1 MTDTSTVFDLAG
13 FLDGERARVDAALD
27 RALARF
33 EPLVP
38 EALMPALRQGVRSGG
53 KRLRPVLC
61 AASFRACGGEDNPAV
76 HDLAAAPELIHAY
89 SLMHDDLP
97 CMDDAPLRRGEPTP
111 HRVHGVEAATRA
123 GALLIPLAALQAW
136 EAGRALHPGEG
147 VARSLVRELARAAGG
162 GGMVG
167 GQVLDLLGEGTTLTA
182 GELDA
187 LHNRKTGALLVVSLR
202 LGALAAA
209 ATPERL
215 DALDRYGR
223 CIGLAFQVQDD
234 VLDAS
239 AGAEVLG
246 KAPSD
251 AALGKSTYVGVHGL
265 AEAGRRARILVDDAL
280 AALRS
285 GGVESA
291 ALEALA
297 RYVVERDH

>member
-1 MTDTSTVFDLAG
+1 MTETSTAFDLST
-13 FLDGERARVDAALD
+13 FLDRERRQVDAALD
-27 RALARF
+27 RALTRF

-38 EALMPALRQGVRSGG
+38 PALLPAIRQGVRSGG

-61 AASFRACGGEDNPAV
+61 AAAFRACGGTEGPAV

-136 EAGRALHPGEG
+136 EAGRALHAGEE

-167 GQVLDLLGEGTTLTA
+167 GQVLDLLGEGRALA
-182 GELDA
+182 SEELDA

-202 LGALAAA
+202 LGALAAGA
-209 ATPERL
+209 DPDRL
-215 DALDRYGR
+215 EALDRYGR
-223 CIGLAFQVQDD
+223 RIGLAFQVQDD

-239 AGAEVLG
+239 AGQEVLG

-251 AALGKSTYVGVHGL
+251 AALGKSTYVALHGL
-265 AEAGRRARILVDDAL
+265 EEAGRRARLLVAEALDAL
-280 AALRS
+280 RE

>member
-1 MTDTSTVFDLAG
+1 MTESSTAFDLKG
-13 FLDGERARVDAALD
+13 FLDRERAGVDAALD
-27 RALARF
+27 RALTRF

-38 EALMPALRQGVRSGG
+38 APLMPAIRQGVRSGG

-61 AASFRACGGEDNPAV
+61 VAAFRACGGVETPAL
-76 HDLAAAPELIHAY
+76 HDLAVAPELIHAY

-111 HRVHGVEAATRA
+111 HRVHGVDAATRA

-136 EAGRALHPGEG
+136 EAGRVLHPDEG
-147 VARSLVRELARAAGG
+147 VARSLVRELAQAAGG

-167 GQVLDLLGEGTTLTA
+167 GQVLDLLGEAKDLGA
-182 GELDA
+182 EELDA

-202 LGALAAA
+202 MGALAAGA
-209 ATPERL
+209 EAGRL
-215 DALDRYGR
+215 EALDRYGR
-223 CIGLAFQVQDD
+223 YIGLAFQVQDD

-239 AGAEVLG
+239 AGEEVLG
-246 KAPSD
+246 KTPSD
-251 AALGKSTYVGVHGL
+251 AALGKSTYVALHGIE
-265 AEAGRRARILVDDAL
+265 EAGRRARVLVEGAL
-280 AALRS
+280 EALRD
-285 GGVESA
+285 GGLESA

>member
-1 MTDTSTVFDLAG
+1 MFDLAA
-13 FLDGERARVDAALD
+13 FLERERTQVDAALD
-27 RALARF
+27 RALIRF

-38 EALMPALRQGVRSGG
+38 NLLMPALRQGVRSGG

-61 AASFRACGGEDNPAV
+61 VAAFRACGGAESPAL

-111 HRVHGVEAATRA
+111 HRVHGVDAATRA

-136 EAGRALHPGEG
+136 EAGRTLHPDEG
-147 VARSLVRELARAAGG
+147 VARSLVRELAQAAGG

-167 GQVLDLLGEGTTLTA
+167 GQVLDLLGEGKDLS
-182 GELDA
+182 GDQLDA
-187 LHNRKTGALLVVSLR
+187 LHSRKTGALLTVSLR
-202 LGALAAA
+202 MGALAAGA
-209 ATPERL
+209 DPRRL
-215 DALDRYGR
+215 GALDRYGR
-223 CIGLAFQVQDD
+223 AIGLAFQVQDD

-239 AGAEVLG
+239 AGEEVLG
-246 KAPSD
+246 KTPSD
-251 AALGKSTYVGVHGL
+251 AALGKSTYVGLHGI
-265 AEAGRRARILVDDAL
+265 AEAGRRAGVLVEEAL
-280 AALRS
+280 EALRK
-285 GGVESA
+285 GGVGSP